1 MCPGAESVISE
12 ESELLDRAHS
22 PPKTDPS
29 ECTGKILPCPAIPPY
44 VLVPVC
50 KRSMKKYRSHVFKRN
65 LHTSGALRIGFTP
78 TRSQVL
84 DPDRTVSYSE
94 VSCLPQSPSL
104 QCPRNPSQLAPT
116 GLHRAVKLDHYG
128 HCHSHSVPPLPPPP
142 PCCLAFCLGIRS
154 SHGMEWGHGGLQW

>member
-50 KRSMKKYRSHVFKRN
+50 KRSMKKYRAMCLRGISTP
-65 LHTSGALRIGFTP
+65 LGLSG
-78 TRSQVL
+78 L
-84 DPDRTVSYSE
+84 D
-94 VSCLPQSPSL
+94 
-104 QCPRNPSQLAPT
+104 
-116 GLHRAVKLDHYG
+116 
-128 HCHSHSVPPLPPPP
+128 LPPPE
-142 PCCLAFCLGIRS
+142 AKS
-154 SHGMEWGHGGLQW
+154 